1 MNKMFSFKGRA
12 GRLEYFLHNLFDD
25 LALIIVAVLMAI
37 IIPQFEGMTEVLALL
52 FIVVFIAGI
61 WSGIAV
67 TSRRLH
73 DLGRPG
79 SHLFFLLIPI
89 FNIFLGFLLL
99 FKKGVE
105 GPNMYDV
112 AGGQPVQDDVRVLKD
127 EVRDMP
133 EA

>member
-1 MNKMFSFKGRA
+1 MIPNKAM
-12 GRLEYFLHNLFDD
+12 H
-25 LALIIVAVLMAI
+25 
-37 IIPQFEGMTEVLALL
+37 LL
-52 FIVVFIAGI
+52 YEF
-61 WSGIAV
+61 
-67 TSRRLH
+67 R
-73 DLGRPG
+73 
-79 SHLFFLLIPI
+79 
-89 FNIFLGFLLL
+89 L